1 MSKRLLALAATG
13 LVFALTA
20 CGSASNTPSN
30 SSSSAAGSAQASGT
44 LTVWTD
50 ETRIEGFKAI
60 GESFQKAT
68 GVTLEVVQ
76 KPTDDVRTDFIS
88 QAPSGAG
95 PDLIVGANDWVG
107 NLVKNG
113 VVAPVELGDKAAG
126 FSDAAKKAL
135 TSDGTLYGVPYAVE
149 NVALV
154 RNNALAQ
161 DTPATFDELIAQGK
175 QITPEHPVLIQQGDK
190 GDAYHLYPVQSSFG
204 APLFKPDTTEIG
216 MKGEAGEK
224 FAAYIKK
231 LTDDGVL
238 SESIGGDQAKQAF
251 LDGKSP
257 YIITGPWWT
266 GEFTKAGLDISVLPV
281 PSAGGQPSAPFIGVQ
296 GVYLS
301 SYSKNT
307 LLANQFLDYMAGDEA
322 QKILQEKGGRLPALK
337 SAAAAVTDPV
347 LKGFEAAGESGQAL
361 PATITTMDAVW
372 SHWGSAELSILRGED
387 PVATWQQMITNVE
400 DALAK
405 D

>member
-1 MSKRLLALAATG
+1 MRKSLLALAATG
-13 LVFALTA
+13 LAFALTA
-20 CGSASNTPSN
+20 CGSPSSGNNTP
-30 SSSSAAGSAQASGT
+30 AGSSDSAKASGT
-44 LTVWTD
+44 LTLWAD
-50 ETRIEGFKAI
+50 ETRIEGFNAI
-60 GESFQKAT
+60 GEAFQKAT
-68 GVTLEVVQ
+68 GVKLEVVQ
-76 KPTDDVRTDFIS
+76 KPTDDVRTDFIA

-95 PDLIVGANDWVG
+95 PDLIVGPNDWVG
-107 NLVKNG
+107 GLVKNG
-113 VVAPVELGDKAAG
+113 VVAPVELGDKANG
-126 FSDAAKKAL
+126 FSDAAKKAF

-149 NVALV
+149 NIALV
-154 RNNALAQ
+154 RNNALAK

-175 QITPEHPVLIQQGDK
+175 QLTPDHPVLIQQGDK

-231 LTDDGVL
+231 LTNEGVL

-301 SYSKNT
+301 SYSKNA

-347 LKGFEAAGESGQAL
+347 LKGFEAAGESGQSL
-361 PATITTMDAVW
+361 PAITGMDAVW

-387 PVATWQQMITNVE
+387 PVTTWQQMIANVE

-405 D
+405 G

>member
-30 SSSSAAGSAQASGT
+30 SSSGAAGSAQASGT

-126 FSDAAKKAL
+126 FSDAAKKAF

-175 QITPEHPVLIQQGDK
+175 QLTPDHPVLIQQGDK

-224 FAAYIKK
+224 FAA
-231 LTDDGVL
+231 
-238 SESIGGDQAKQAF
+238 
-251 LDGKSP
+251 
-257 YIITGPWWT
+257 
-266 GEFTKAGLDISVLPV
+266 
-281 PSAGGQPSAPFIGVQ
+281 
-296 GVYLS
+296 
-301 SYSKNT
+301 
-307 LLANQFLDYMAGDEA
+307 
-322 QKILQEKGGRLPALK
+322 
-337 SAAAAVTDPV
+337 
-347 LKGFEAAGESGQAL
+347 
-361 PATITTMDAVW
+361 
-372 SHWGSAELSILRGED
+372 
-387 PVATWQQMITNVE
+387 
-400 DALAK
+400 
-405 D
+405 

>member
-1 MSKRLLALAATG
+1 MRKSLLALAATG
-13 LVFALTA
+13 LAFALTA
-20 CGSASNTPSN
+20 CGSPSSGNNTS
-30 SSSSAAGSAQASGT
+30 AGSSDSAKASGT
-44 LTVWTD
+44 LTLWAD
-50 ETRIEGFKAI
+50 ETRIEGFNAI

-68 GVTLEVVQ
+68 GVKLEVVQ
-76 KPTDDVRTDFIS
+76 KPTEDVRTDFIA

-107 NLVKNG
+107 SLVKNG
-113 VVAPVELGDKAAG
+113 VVAPVELGDKADG
-126 FSDAAKKAL
+126 FSDAARKAF
-135 TSDGTLYGVPYAVE
+135 TSEGTLYGVPYAVE
-149 NVALV
+149 NIALV
-154 RNNALAQ
+154 RNNALAKE
-161 DTPATFDELIAQGK
+161 TPATFDELIAQGK
-175 QITPEHPVLIQQGDK
+175 QLTPDHPVLIQQGDK

-231 LTDDGVL
+231 LTDEGVL

-347 LKGFEAAGESGQAL
+347 LKGFEAAGESGQSL
-361 PATITTMDAVW
+361 PAITGMDAVW

-387 PVATWQQMITNVE
+387 PVTTWQQMIANVE

-405 D
+405 G

>member
-1 MSKRLLALAATG
+1 M
-13 LVFALTA
+13 
-20 CGSASNTPSN
+20 
-30 SSSSAAGSAQASGT
+30 
-44 LTVWTD
+44 
-50 ETRIEGFKAI
+50 
-60 GESFQKAT
+60 
-68 GVTLEVVQ
+68 VQ
-76 KPTDDVRTDFIS
+76 KPTEDVRTDFIA

-107 NLVKNG
+107 SLVKNG
-113 VVAPVELGDKAAG
+113 VVAPVELGDKADG
-126 FSDAAKKAL
+126 FSDAARKAF
-135 TSDGTLYGVPYAVE
+135 TSEGTLYGVPYAVE
-149 NVALV
+149 NIALV
-154 RNNALAQ
+154 RNNALAKE
-161 DTPATFDELIAQGK
+161 TPATFDELIAQGK
-175 QITPEHPVLIQQGDK
+175 QLTPDHPVLIQQGDK

-231 LTDDGVL
+231 LTNEGVL

-281 PSAGGQPSAPFIGVQ
+281 PSAGGQPSAPFVGVQ

-301 SYSKNT
+301 SYSKNA

-347 LKGFEAAGESGQAL
+347 LKGFEAAGESGQSL
-361 PATITTMDAVW
+361 PAITGMDAVW

-387 PVATWQQMITNVE
+387 PVTTWQQMIANVE

-405 D
+405 G

>member
-1 MSKRLLALAATG
+1 MRKSLLALAATG
-13 LVFALTA
+13 LAFALTA
-20 CGSASNTPSN
+20 CGSPSSGNNTS
-30 SSSSAAGSAQASGT
+30 AGSSDSAKASGT
-44 LTVWTD
+44 LTLWAD
-50 ETRIEGFKAI
+50 ETRIEGFNAI
-60 GESFQKAT
+60 GEAFEKAS
-68 GVTLEVVQ
+68 GVKLEVVQ
-76 KPTDDVRTDFIS
+76 KPTQDIRTDFIA

-95 PDLIVGANDWVG
+95 PDLIVGPNDWVG
-107 NLVKNG
+107 GLVKNG
-113 VVAPVELGDKAAG
+113 VVAPVELGDKANG
-126 FSDAAKKAL
+126 FSDAAKKAF

-149 NVALV
+149 NIALV
-154 RNNALAQ
+154 RNNALAK

-175 QITPEHPVLIQQGDK
+175 QLTPDHPVLIQQGDK
-190 GDAYHLYPVQSSFG
+190 GDAYPLYPLQSSFG

-231 LTDDGVL
+231 LTNEGVL

-281 PSAGGQPSAPFIGVQ
+281 PSAGGQPSAPFVGVQ

-301 SYSKNT
+301 SYSKNA

-347 LKGFEAAGESGQAL
+347 LKGFEAAGESGQSL
-361 PATITTMDAVW
+361 PAITGIDTVW

-387 PVATWQQMITNVE
+387 PVTTWQQMIANVE

-405 D
+405 G

>member
-1 MSKRLLALAATG
+1 MRKSLLALAATG
-13 LVFALTA
+13 LAFALTA
-20 CGSASNTPSN
+20 CGSPSSGNNTS
-30 SSSSAAGSAQASGT
+30 AGSSDSAKASGT
-44 LTVWTD
+44 LTLWAD
-50 ETRIEGFKAI
+50 ETRIE
-60 GESFQKAT
+60 AT
-68 GVTLEVVQ
+68 GVKLEVVQ
-76 KPTDDVRTDFIS
+76 KPTEDVRTDFIA

-107 NLVKNG
+107 SLVKNG
-113 VVAPVELGDKAAG
+113 VVAPVELGDKADG
-126 FSDAAKKAL
+126 FSDAARKAF
-135 TSDGTLYGVPYAVE
+135 TSEGTLYGVPYAVE
-149 NVALV
+149 NIALV
-154 RNNALAQ
+154 RNNALAKE
-161 DTPATFDELIAQGK
+161 TPATFDELIAQGK
-175 QITPEHPVLIQQGDK
+175 QLTPDHPVLIQQGDK

-231 LTDDGVL
+231 LTNEGVL

-281 PSAGGQPSAPFIGVQ
+281 PSAGGQPSAPFVGVQ

-301 SYSKNT
+301 SYSKNA

-347 LKGFEAAGESGQAL
+347 LKGFEAAGESGQSL
-361 PATITTMDAVW
+361 PAITGMDAVW

-387 PVATWQQMITNVE
+387 PVTTWQQMIANVE

-405 D
+405 G